1 MMIYD
6 HMSVI
11 GLGTIG
17 SKLIVYLLVKGVSI
31 TAYTRSDVKSK
42 HAYIYSIL
50 TKKYPENA
58 DNLIGKLL
66 ITNDINTLKDINII
80 FDATY
85 EDYYVKE
92 KLYGLLK
99 EILDKDSIIATT
111 TSSLDLIKLENF
123 CNPLTLIG
131 FHVFNPPDKMR
142 LLEINLPAKP
152 TIDIDGFVH
161 NIQQIMNDREFV
173 FIPRIQGYICNR
185 LLFIYI
191 NAAFNYHQSTGISI
205 SDIDKAMELGTNVP
219 MGPFRLSDYIGN
231 DVTLSILEQF
241 HKELGDETYKPADLI
256 VKMVNEGSL
265 GRKVGKGFYTY

>member
-1 MMIYD
+1 
-6 HMSVI
+6 
-11 GLGTIG
+11 
-17 SKLIVYLLVKGVSI
+17 
-31 TAYTRSDVKSK
+31 
-42 HAYIYSIL
+42 
-50 TKKYPENA
+50 
-58 DNLIGKLL
+58 
-66 ITNDINTLKDINII
+66 
-80 FDATY
+80 
-85 EDYYVKE
+85 
-92 KLYGLLK
+92 
-99 EILDKDSIIATT
+99 
-111 TSSLDLIKLENF
+111 
-123 CNPLTLIG
+123 
-131 FHVFNPPDKMR
+131 MR

-161 NIQQIMNDREFV
+161 NIQQIMNDKEFV

>member
-1 MMIYD
+1 MIYEK
-6 HMSVI
+6 MSVI

-17 SKLIVYLLVKGVSI
+17 SKLIVYLLGKGVSI

-42 HAYIYSIL
+42 SESICSFL
-50 TKKYPENA
+50 KRKFPEDA
-58 DNLIGKLL
+58 DNLISKLL
-66 ITNDINTLKDINII
+66 ITNDINMLRNINII

-85 EDYYVKE
+85 EDYDVKE
-92 KLYGLLK
+92 KLYGQLK

-111 TSSLDLIKLENF
+111 TSSLDLNKLEKF
-123 CNPLTLIG
+123 SNPLTLIG

-142 LLEINLPAKP
+142 LVEINLPANP

-161 NIQQIMNDREFV
+161 NIQQIMDDKEFV

-191 NAAFNYHQSTGISI
+191 NAAFNYHQATGISI

-241 HKELGDETYKPADLI
+241 HKELGDEAYKPSNLI

-265 GRKVGKGFYTY
+265 GRKVGKGFYAY